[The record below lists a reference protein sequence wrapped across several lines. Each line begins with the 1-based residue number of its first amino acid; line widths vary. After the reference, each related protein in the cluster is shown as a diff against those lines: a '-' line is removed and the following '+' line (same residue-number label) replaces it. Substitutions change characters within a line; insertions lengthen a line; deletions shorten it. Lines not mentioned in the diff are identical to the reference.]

1 MIQGKTYDHSMFEQ
15 KKNNRFCFNKFRFFI
30 FSLFFFLCLVILLW
44 TIYTHRSYIY
54 MRIYPVVHAHLFDFS
69 TLLSPVKICR
79 ILMIYCSSFFVIWCV
94 RVPIFLFLCR
104 NSIDQIQN
112 EIRSLDYQ

>member
-15 KKNNRFCFNKFRFFI
+15 KKTTAFVLTSSVFYVL
-30 FSLFFFLCLVILLW
+30 SVFFLCLVILLW